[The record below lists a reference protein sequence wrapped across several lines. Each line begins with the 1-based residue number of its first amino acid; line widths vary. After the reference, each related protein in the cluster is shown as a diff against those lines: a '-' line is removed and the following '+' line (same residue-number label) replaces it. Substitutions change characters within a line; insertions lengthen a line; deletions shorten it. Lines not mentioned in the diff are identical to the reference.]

1 LPPYPVVYAGLH
13 YNGGFYSRMIT
24 NRTLIQWMR
33 LKVPSR
39 VLIRQIL
46 LLLPLDEKALTYSPV
61 IT

>member
-1 LPPYPVVYAGLH
+1 MYAGLH
-13 YNGGFYSRMIT
+13 YNGGFYSRMIIT
-24 NRTLIQWMR
+24 GLLTQWVR
-33 LKVPSR
+33 LQVPSR